1 MGKGVVV
8 LGEAIARVVV
18 EEEVIARVV
27 VVEGKEEVRE
37 GGDLGRGQGCNV
49 WDHRDQNDG
58 DAKKAVIEVP
68 PVQEGANDKWEQAA
82 GKAGD
87 VWEQVDGGDHEVLHG
102 KRRY

>member
-37 GGDLGRGQGCNV
+37 GGSRKGAGLQCLGLSRS
-49 WDHRDQNDG
+49 
-58 DAKKAVIEVP
+58 K
-68 PVQEGANDKWEQAA
+68 
-82 GKAGD
+82 
-87 VWEQVDGGDHEVLHG
+87 
-102 KRRY
+102 

>member
-37 GGDLGRGQGCNV
+37 GG
-49 WDHRDQNDG
+49 
-58 DAKKAVIEVP
+58 I
-68 PVQEGANDKWEQAA
+68 QEG
-82 GKAGD
+82 
-87 VWEQVDGGDHEVLHG
+87 GGVTMFGIIEIKMMEMPRKLL
-102 KRRY
+102 